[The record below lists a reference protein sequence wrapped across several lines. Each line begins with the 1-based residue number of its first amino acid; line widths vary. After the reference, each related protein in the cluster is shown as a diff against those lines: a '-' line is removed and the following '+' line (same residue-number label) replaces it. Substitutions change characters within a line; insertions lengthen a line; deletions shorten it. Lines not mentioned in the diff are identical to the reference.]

1 MIKVARTSIV
11 VRVTMTL
18 SVVLSMAK
26 KRVMDETIARMNV
39 CSKSTKGVGLL
50 VN

>member
-26 KRVMDETIARMNV
+26 KSVMDETIARMNV
-39 CSKSTKGVGLL
+39 CKSTKGVGLL